1 MGDQPPMYSSPN
13 GAPPISVL
21 TPSVTSSSHNSTSPN
36 QSTNDD
42 VGALMID
49 EDDHHDDDSIEDI
62 LKKNKQQQEALP
74 QIPKNLA
81 HNLQAQIQ
89 AATKNL
95 QMQQN
100 KVDMA
105 SLLSKAGHLNSLKP
119 PMMNPRATM
128 LNSAQ
133 QVLVNILHSKLHS
146 RSSCTLIRAP

>member
-1 MGDQPPMYSSPN
+1 MCSSPN
-13 GAPPISVL
+13 APPASVL

-42 VGALMID
+42 GALMID

-62 LKKNKQQQEALP
+62 LKKNKQQQESLP

-105 SLLSKAGHLNSLKP
+105 SLLGKAGHLNSLKP

-133 QVLVNILHSKLHS
+133 QLLVSTHLTAHLSAHLNAPPSAKLCKH
-146 RSSCTLIRAP
+146 